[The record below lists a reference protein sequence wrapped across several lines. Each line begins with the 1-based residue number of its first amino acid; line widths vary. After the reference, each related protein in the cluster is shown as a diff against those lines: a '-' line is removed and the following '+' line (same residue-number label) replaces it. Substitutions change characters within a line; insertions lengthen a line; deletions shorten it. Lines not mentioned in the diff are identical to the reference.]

1 MSLAANTSHSSEN
14 TRCLSPSVPALLTAL
29 VLPVLAV
36 LEKSCPMCY
45 EPCQL
50 LARSECS
57 VQCITQ
63 CRAMPSLHSI
73 LARGPD
79 PQIAGRDLAVP
90 CYAQLVPERYRESI
104 RHSSSPDPDPTGAP
118 HLRPAEPTAGR
129 SLWPRIYRHEHTRYR
144 VLGPSSPSSGNT
156 AMEYRHAVT
165 SPNATPN
172 PNCTVRPG

>member
-36 LEKSCPMCY
+36 LEKAVPCAMSHVSCLRGASAPY
-45 EPCQL
+45 
-50 LARSECS
+50 S
-57 VQCITQ
+57 VS
-63 CRAMPSLHSI
+63 RNAAMPSLHSI

-156 AMEYRHAVT
+156 AMEHRRAVT